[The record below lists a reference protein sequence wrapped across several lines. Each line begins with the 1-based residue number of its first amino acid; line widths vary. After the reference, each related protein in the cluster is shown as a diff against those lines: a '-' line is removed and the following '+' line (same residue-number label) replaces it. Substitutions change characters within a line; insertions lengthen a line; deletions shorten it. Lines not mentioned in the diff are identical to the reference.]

1 MAALASDVILANGA
15 ATVDP
20 LLQATRTVPIVF
32 VGVGDPV
39 GSGYIDSLA
48 RPGGNATGFLSAEFS
63 IGGKWLELLKRIAP
77 GVTRVAVLRTT
88 NAPPAFGQ
96 FAVIQAMAS
105 SLGVEVNP
113 VNLRGAPPL
122 PRLPTWRTWVKERLT
137 GASSSLTRVPS

>member
-1 MAALASDVILANGA
+1 LAL
-15 ATVDP
+15 
-20 LLQATRTVPIVF
+20 
-32 VGVGDPV
+32 
-39 GSGYIDSLA
+39 
-48 RPGGNATGFLSAEFS
+48 PGGNATGFLTAEFS
-63 IGGKWLELLKRIAP
+63 IGGKWLELLKQIAP

-88 NAPPAFGQ
+88 NTPPAFGQ

-113 VNLRGAPPL
+113 VNLRDAPPL